1 LQHGSFKPDAAHRGI
16 GNRQCEHLSNPVH
29 PGPLLRALVVA
40 LDDWVKKNTA
50 PPATSVPRVAD
61 GTLVH
66 ASGLKLP
73 KIPGLT
79 YQGLYNGS
87 GDRNF
92 GPRVRGNSGVIDLL
106 IPQTVATH
114 KVLVPQVDAIGNDIA
129 GVRHPFVEA
138 PAATLLGWNTRTA
151 EFGGP
156 DLCDLLGSM
165 IPLPKTRAEAQAK
178 GDARASLEELYG
190 THDGYVRKVADAARK
205 LQEQRLMLPEDVEL
219 VIQEAEA
226 GDVLR

>member
-1 LQHGSFKPDAAHRGI
+1 M
-16 GNRQCEHLSNPVH
+16 
-29 PGPLLRALVVA
+29 
-40 LDDWVKKNTA
+40 
-50 PPATSVPRVAD
+50 
-61 GTLVH
+61 
-66 ASGLKLP
+66 
-73 KIPGLT
+73 
-79 YQGLYNGS
+79 
-87 GDRNF
+87 
-92 GPRVRGNSGVIDLL
+92 
-106 IPQTVATH
+106 ATH
-114 KVLVPQVDAIGNDIA
+114 TILVPQVDAIGNDIG

-178 GDARASLEELYG
+178 GDPRPSLEELYG
-190 THDGYVRKVADAARK
+190 THDGYVRKVGEAARK
-205 LQEQRLMLPEDVEL
+205 LQEQRLMLSEDVKL

>member
-1 LQHGSFKPDAAHRGI
+1 
-16 GNRQCEHLSNPVH
+16 V
-29 PGPLLRALVVA
+29 
-40 LDDWVKKNTA
+40 
-50 PPATSVPRVAD
+50 
-61 GTLVH
+61 
-66 ASGLKLP
+66 
-73 KIPGLT
+73 T
-79 YQGLYNGS
+79 YEGLYNGS

-106 IPQTVATH
+106 IPEIAAPH

-129 GVRHPFVEA
+129 GIRHPFIEA

-165 IPLPKTRAEAQAK
+165 IPLPKTRAEAQAR
-178 GDARASLEELYG
+178 GDPRPSLVELYG
-190 THDGYVRKVADAARK
+190 THGGYGRKGTEAARK
-205 LQEQRLMLPEDVEL
+205 LQEQRLMLPDDVEL

>member
-1 LQHGSFKPDAAHRGI
+1 M
-16 GNRQCEHLSNPVH
+16 
-29 PGPLLRALVVA
+29 
-40 LDDWVKKNTA
+40 
-50 PPATSVPRVAD
+50 
-61 GTLVH
+61 
-66 ASGLKLP
+66 
-73 KIPGLT
+73 T
-79 YQGLYNGS
+79 YEGLYNGS

-106 IPQTVATH
+106 IPEIAAIH
-114 KVLVPQVDAIGNDIA
+114 KVLVPQVDTIGNDIA
-129 GVRHPFVEA
+129 GIRHPFVEA

-165 IPLPKTRAEAQAK
+165 IPLPRTRTLAQSS
-178 GDARASLEELYG
+178 GDPRPSLEELYG
-190 THDGYVRKVADAARK
+190 THDGYVRKVAEAAKK
-205 LQEQRLMLPEDVEL
+205 LQDQRLMLPEDVEL